1 MAVLE
6 STALRVEFAQIYCTF
21 VQFLHVSPRPR
32 QQAMLCLCIL
42 FSPYYDVLT
51 FEKQT
56 FLTGERLLLP
66 GLTQG
71 RKGLS
76 LDHAF
81 DMQTNKLSVIPPLS
95 SSSTSE
101 GNIPL
106 S

>member
-1 MAVLE
+1 
-6 STALRVEFAQIYCTF
+6 
-21 VQFLHVSPRPR
+21 
-32 QQAMLCLCIL
+32 MLCSYIL
-42 FSPYYDVLT
+42 FSTYYDVLT

-66 GLTQG
+66 GLAQDSN
-71 RKGLS
+71 GLS

-95 SSSTSE
+95 GSNTSE
-101 GNIPL
+101 ANIPL